1 MGPTITFYAQGPSPS
16 SNITSAGGHTRI
28 SRSRTTFTGKTT
40 SGASEV
46 GSITPLLCPRVLKVM
61 NLGIPTLMY
70 GIAGLIMASH
80 TEEVSIN
87 SRNITIYFW
96 YKENRNSPN

>member
-1 MGPTITFYAQGPSPS
+1 MASVYVQFQVDGANYHVLRTGAFPFIKY
-16 SNITSAGGHTRI
+16 HI
-28 SRSRTTFTGKTT
+28 SRRPHEDLSLEDNFY
-40 SGASEV
+40 
-46 GSITPLLCPRVLKVM
+46 RVLKVM

-80 TEEVSIN
+80 TEEVSLN
-87 SRNITIYFW
+87 NRDITIYFW